1 MIEAMSVKLA
11 DAATLLSFEYK
22 HVLAKRLVAEKV
34 SRMGGFIFLMEMILN
49 FTESGGEILNEHGAA
64 IYVHPDI
71 VEEAYD
77 YELSF
82 SWTTDIRVFAGRM
95 PRRASPGKHLLRLQ
109 LWDAA
114 YKIADRPIVIS

>member
-1 MIEAMSVKLA
+1 MEKDISLA
-11 DAATLLSFEYK
+11 DAATLLSCEYK
-22 HVLAKRLVAEKV
+22 HALAKRLVAEKV
-34 SRMGGFIFLMEMILN
+34 SRMGGFIFLMEMILD
-49 FTESGGEILNEHGAA
+49 FTESGGKILNEYGAA

-82 SWTTDIRVFAGRM
+82 SWTTDIRMFASQM
-95 PRRASPGKHLLRLQ
+95 PRRASPAKHLLRLQ

-114 YKIADRPIVIS
+114 TKIAGRPILIG